1 MSSVNNLKIVWVR
14 QKLKRLRCPAKS
26 AIQQRRNL
34 GTKTNKMQTNSNTG
48 ELEHY
53 VASIERCYY

>member
-14 QKLKRLRCPAKS
+14 QKLKRLRSPARS

-34 GTKTNKMQTNSNTG
+34 GTKTKKMQTNRNTG
-48 ELEHY
+48 KLEHY
-53 VASIERCYY
+53 VASIERHNY